1 MTSLTGAERPEDLVA
16 AYSGLLGSVKRTQAR
31 KAVRELVALADD
43 GSALKLAAALAP
55 VAALAPDTLVRLWPQ
70 AHDPDGFAAA
80 LLAPAFRE
88 EGRTEL
94 KLQRVNSL
102 AGLRH
107 LVMLRRLT
115 VERCKEIS
123 DLTELESLTELRS
136 LNLNGCAGVEDL
148 TPLSGLT
155 QLTWL
160 SLHRC
165 RPVRD
170 VKPLLTLSRLR
181 HLDLSITRVTSV
193 DGFAASFPLLEKLD
207 LRGCRSFRS
216 PSQLSGLTRL
226 THLDLG
232 WTAIRNLSGPDG
244 RARAHV
250 PAPGGLQ
257 AVARPDW
264 HRRG

>member
-55 VAALAPDTLVRLWPQ
+55 DTLVRLWPQ
-70 AHDPDGFAAA
+70 AHDPDGFAAT

-136 LNLNGCAGVEDL
+136 LD
-148 TPLSGLT
+148 
-155 QLTWL
+155 
-160 SLHRC
+160 
-165 RPVRD
+165 
-170 VKPLLTLSRLR
+170 
-181 HLDLSITRVTSV
+181 
-193 DGFAASFPLLEKLD
+193 
-207 LRGCRSFRS
+207 
-216 PSQLSGLTRL
+216 
-226 THLDLG
+226 
-232 WTAIRNLSGPDG
+232 
-244 RARAHV
+244 
-250 PAPGGLQ
+250 
-257 AVARPDW
+257 
-264 HRRG
+264 